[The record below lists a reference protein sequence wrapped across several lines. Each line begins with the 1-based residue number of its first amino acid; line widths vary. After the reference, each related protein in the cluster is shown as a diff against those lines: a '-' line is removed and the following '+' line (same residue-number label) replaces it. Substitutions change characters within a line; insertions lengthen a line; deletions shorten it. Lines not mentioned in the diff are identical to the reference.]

1 MRTRSTI
8 ALVSML
14 MLWVLAVPALADEGP
29 MARTRQVLEQSSVIV
44 KGPEDRKQKLTALSD
59 LLRDYLD
66 TEALA
71 RIAAGKHL
79 EGRSEAEVKEF
90 LSLFHEFFV
99 RTYTQ
104 RLLLF
109 DAPDFAYGAEKVDG
123 DTARVATEVVTQGD
137 RFAVDYRLRRT
148 PTGWRA
154 VDIEVEGVSLAG
166 NFRSQFDSAVAKDSF
181 QGLLERLRAKVAAPP
196 PAS

>member
-1 MRTRSTI
+1 MRSRSI
-8 ALVSML
+8 MALAVTA
-14 MLWVLAVPALADEGP
+14 WVLAIPALADEGP
-29 MARTRQVLEQSSVIV
+29 MARTRQVLAQSSVIV
-44 KGPEDRKQKLTALSD
+44 KGPGDRKQKLTALSD

-79 EGRSEAEVKEF
+79 EGRSDAEVKEF

-109 DAPDFAYGAEKVDG
+109 DAPDFTYGAEKIDG
-123 DTARVATEVVTQGD
+123 DTARVATEVVTPGD
-137 RFAVDYRLRRT
+137 RFAVDYRLRRS

-154 VDIEVEGVSLAG
+154 IDIEVEGVSLAG
-166 NFRSQFDSAVAKDSF
+166 NFRSQFDNAVAKDSF

-196 PAS
+196 AAS

>member
-1 MRTRSTI
+1 M
-8 ALVSML
+8 A
-14 MLWVLAVPALADEGP
+14 LAVTVWVIAAPAFADDGP
-29 MARTRQVLEQSSVIV
+29 LTRTRQVLEQSSVIV
-44 KGPEDRKQKLTALSD
+44 KGPGDRKQKLTALSD

-79 EGRSEAEVKEF
+79 EGRSDAEVKEF

-109 DAPDFAYGAEKVDG
+109 DAPDFAYGAEKIDG
-123 DTARVATEVVTQGD
+123 DTARVATEVVTPGD
-137 RFAVDYRLRRT
+137 RFAVDYRLRRS
-148 PTGWRA
+148 PSGWRA

-166 NFRSQFDSAVAKDSF
+166 NFRSQFDNAVAKDSF
-181 QGLLERLRAKVAAPP
+181 QGLLERLRAKVATP
-196 PAS
+196 PAAS

>member
-1 MRTRSTI
+1 MRCRS
-8 ALVSML
+8 AMA
-14 MLWVLAVPALADEGP
+14 LAVTVWVIAAPALADDGP
-29 MARTRQVLEQSSVIV
+29 LTRTQKALEQSSVIV
-44 KGPEDRKQKLTALSD
+44 KGPGDRKQKLTALSD

-79 EGRSEAEVKEF
+79 EGRSDAEVKEF

-109 DAPDFAYGAEKVDG
+109 DAPGFTYGAEKIDG
-123 DTARVATEVVTQGD
+123 DAARVATEVVTPGD
-137 RFAVDYRLRRT
+137 RFAVDYRLRRS

-166 NFRSQFDSAVAKDSF
+166 NFRSQFDNAVAKDSF
-181 QGLLERLRAKVAAPP
+181 QGLLERLRAKVAAPV
-196 PAS
+196 AGS

>member
-1 MRTRSTI
+1 MKR
-8 ALVSML
+8 ALAIIPLVATL
-14 MLWVLAVPALADEGP
+14 CAAAVPDVGP
-29 MARTRQVLEQSSVIV
+29 MARTRQVLERSSVIV
-44 KGPEDRKQKLTALSD
+44 KGPEDRKQKLTALSE

-71 RIAAGKHL
+71 RLAAGKHL
-79 EGRSEAEVKEF
+79 EGRSDAEVKEF

-109 DAPDFAYGAEKVDG
+109 DAPDFAYGAETIAGDG
-123 DTARVATEVVTQGD
+123 ARVATEVVTSGD
-137 RFAVDYRLRRT
+137 RFAVDYKLRKT

-154 VDIEVEGVSLAG
+154 VDIDVEGVSLAG
-166 NFRSQFDSAVAKDSF
+166 NFRSQFDTAVAKDSF
-181 QGLLERLRAKVAAPP
+181 QGLLDRLRAKVAAPV
-196 PAS
+196 SG

>member
-1 MRTRSTI
+1 MRVVAVA
-8 ALVSML
+8 ALVA
-14 MLWVLAVPALADEGP
+14 AVGIFATPAPADDGP
-29 MARTRQVLEQSSVIV
+29 LARTREVLEASSAIV
-44 KGPEDRKQKLTALSD
+44 KGAGDRKEKLTALGD

-71 RIAAGKHL
+71 QLAAGKHL

-123 DTARVATEVVTQGD
+123 DSARVATEVVTQGD
-137 RFAVDYRLRRT
+137 RFAVDYALKRS
-148 PTGWRA
+148 PNGWRA
-154 VDIEVEGVSLAG
+154 VDIVVEGVSLAG
-166 NFRSQFDSAVAKDSF
+166 NFRSQFDAAVAKDSF
-181 QGLLERLRAKVAAPP
+181 QGLLDRLRAKVSAP
-196 PAS
+196 PASS

>member
-1 MRTRSTI
+1 MG
-8 ALVSML
+8 AVAVM
-14 MLWVLAVPALADEGP
+14 VLAAALGMFAPSARADEGP
-29 MARTRQVLEQSSVIV
+29 LARTREVLEASSAIV
-44 KGPEDRKQKLTALSD
+44 KGSGDRKQKLTALGD

-71 RIAAGKHL
+71 QLAAGKHL

-109 DAPDFAYGAEKVDG
+109 DAPDFTYGAEKVDG
-123 DTARVATEVVTQGD
+123 DNARVATQVVTPGD
-137 RFAVDYRLRRT
+137 RFAVDYALKRS
-148 PTGWRA
+148 PGGWRA
-154 VDIEVEGVSLAG
+154 VDIVVEGVSLAA
-166 NFRSQFDSAVAKDSF
+166 NFRSQFDAAVAKDSF
-181 QGLLERLRAKVAAPP
+181 QGLLDRLRAKVSAP
-196 PAS
+196 PASS

>member
-1 MRTRSTI
+1 MRGRSTL
-8 ALVSML
+8 A
-14 MLWVLAVPALADEGP
+14 LAVVISTLGASALADESP
-29 MARTRQVLEQSSVIV
+29 LARTRAVLQRSNVIV

-59 LLRDYLD
+59 VLRDFLD

-71 RIAAGKHL
+71 RIAAAKHL
-79 EGRSEAEVKEF
+79 EGRSDAEVKEF

-109 DAPDFAYGAEKVDG
+109 DAPDFAYGGETIEG
-123 DTARVATEVVTQGD
+123 DTARVGTEVVTPGD
-137 RFAVDYRLRRT
+137 RFAVDYALRRT

-154 VDIEVEGVSLAG
+154 VDIQVEGVSLAG
-166 NFRSQFDSAVAKDSF
+166 NFRAQFDNAVAKEGF
-181 QGLLERLRAKVAAPP
+181 QGLLDRLRAKVAAPV
-196 PAS
+196 S

>member
-1 MRTRSTI
+1 MRLAVAI
-8 ALVSML
+8 ALATAQVL
-14 MLWVLAVPALADEGP
+14 TLAVPAFADEGP

-44 KGPEDRKQKLTALSD
+44 KGPGDRKQKLTALSD

-71 RIAAGKHL
+71 RLAAGKHL
-79 EGRSEAEVKEF
+79 EGRSDAVVKEF

-109 DAPDFAYGAEKVDG
+109 DAPDFAYGAETVNG
-123 DTARVATEVVTQGD
+123 DTARVATEVVTSGD
-137 RFAVDYRLRRT
+137 RFAVDYKLRKT

-154 VDIEVEGVSLAG
+154 VDIDVEGVSLAG
-166 NFRSQFDSAVAKDSF
+166 NFRSQFDTAVAKDSF
-181 QGLLERLRAKVAAPP
+181 QGLLDRLRAKVAAPP
-196 PAS
+196 AG